1 MNHRKIGLV
10 IGLTLFG
17 IAVSQ
22 LVIANSNVPQDVLN
36 LTPRNIY
43 AGMLLVLA
51 SVTIAHNRD

>member
-1 MNHRKIGLV
+1 MNHRKICLV